1 MDNFYNFIEKRGLVA
16 QISDD
21 EFKDKLNKEEITFY
35 CGFDPTAKSLH
46 LGHLLPVML
55 MANLQRQGHNP
66 IMLVGGATGLIG
78 DPSGKS
84 AERNLLTL
92 EEVEENA
99 QYIKKQLMK
108 FLDFTGK
115 NKAIMVNNYD
125 WFKKI
130 SFLECLRDIGKYFSV
145 NYMIAKDS
153 VSKRLNERE
162 QGISYTEFSYM
173 ILQAYDFY
181 HLYEN
186 NNCTMQMGGADQ
198 WGNIS
203 AGIEF
208 IRKVKQQPAYGIT
221 VPLLMTSS
229 GQKFGKSEG
238 NAVWLDENMT
248 TPYDFYQYW
257 VRSDDKDTINY
268 LNLFTFLTDKE
279 IADLQD
285 SMAKNPEKR
294 EAQKELAYHVTSI
307 AHSEETARKIREASE
322 ILYSER
328 IKDIDDATF
337 NMIFKQAPVVE
348 ISADAVSSGI
358 SIISFL
364 TDSKLV
370 PSKSEARRLLSGGS
384 IYINN
389 CRINE
394 SYTITNESQFK
405 KNLILFRKGK
415 KDYCL
420 IKII

>member
-1 MDNFYNFIEKRGLVA
+1 
-16 QISDD
+16 
-21 EFKDKLNKEEITFY
+21 
-35 CGFDPTAKSLH
+35 
-46 LGHLLPVML
+46 
-55 MANLQRQGHNP
+55 
-66 IMLVGGATGLIG
+66 
-78 DPSGKS
+78 
-84 AERNLLTL
+84 
-92 EEVEENA
+92 
-99 QYIKKQLMK
+99 
-108 FLDFTGK
+108 
-115 NKAIMVNNYD
+115 MVNNYD

-285 SMAKNPEKR
+285 SMAKSPEKR
-294 EAQKELAYHVTSI
+294 EAQKELAYRVTSI

-348 ISADAVSSGI
+348 ISADAVNSGI
-358 SIISFL
+358 NIMTFL

-389 CRINE
+389 NRINE
-394 SYTITNESQFK
+394 SYTINNESQFK

>member
-1 MDNFYNFIEKRGLVA
+1 MDNFFNFLEKRGLVN

-21 EFKDKLNKEEITFY
+21 ELKNKINTEEFSFY

-55 MANLQRQGHNP
+55 CAQLQRKGHSP
-66 IMLVGGATGLIG
+66 ILLVGGATGLIG

-84 AERNLLTL
+84 SERTLLSI
-92 EEVEENA
+92 EEVEDNA
-99 QYIKKQLMK
+99 GYIKKQLMK
-108 FLDFTGK
+108 FMDFSGK

-173 ILQAYDFY
+173 ILQAYDYY

-186 NNCTMQMGGADQ
+186 YKCIMQCGGADQ

-203 AGIEF
+203 SGIEF
-208 IRKVKQQPAYGIT
+208 IRKVKQETAYGMT
-221 VPLLMTSS
+221 VPLLTTAS

-238 NAVWLDENMT
+238 NAIWLDENQT

-257 VRSDDKDTINY
+257 VRSDDRDAIKY
-268 LNLFTFLTDKE
+268 LNLFTFLSDKE

-285 SMAKNPEKR
+285 SMAKSPEKR

-307 AHSEETARKIREASE
+307 AHSEDTARKIREASE

-328 IKDIDDATF
+328 IKDIDDVTF

-348 ISADAVSSGI
+348 VSADAVSAGI
-358 SIISFL
+358 NIISFL
-364 TDSKLV
+364 TDSKLA
-370 PSKSEARRLLSGGS
+370 PSKSEARRLLTGGS
-384 IYINN
+384 VYINN
-389 CRINE
+389 NRVNENYIIN
-394 SYTITNESQFK
+394 NESQFK
-405 KNLILFRKGK
+405 KNLILYRKGK